1 MSNLTKNWTFCPVC
15 ARRLQTKSVEGR
27 DKLACEEGHF
37 LFYDNPVPVV
47 AALVL
52 NDSRDGLLLVKRGVE
67 PFIGKWCLP
76 RGFIDTDERP
86 KQAIAREVR
95 EEAGL
100 YVWLKRILCQTNPS
114 PSNYPL
120 NQVTTTFLATIR
132 GGTVKHGS
140 DCLDAKFF
148 SFAELPDLCFQT
160 DRQIIA
166 EWQTGSHGTVEAA
179 VNFPQ
184 RSTFVLEGETPT
196 IANQSKSQPD

>member
-100 YVWLKRILCQTNPS
+100 YVWLTHS
-114 PSNYPL
+114 
-120 NQVTTTFLATIR
+120 
-132 GGTVKHGS
+132 
-140 DCLDAKFF
+140 
-148 SFAELPDLCFQT
+148 LPDQ
-160 DRQIIA
+160 
-166 EWQTGSHGTVEAA
+166 
-179 VNFPQ
+179 
-184 RSTFVLEGETPT
+184 
-196 IANQSKSQPD
+196 SQPVQLSAKPGDHNFSGHHPRRDSETRLRLPGREILQLHRAA